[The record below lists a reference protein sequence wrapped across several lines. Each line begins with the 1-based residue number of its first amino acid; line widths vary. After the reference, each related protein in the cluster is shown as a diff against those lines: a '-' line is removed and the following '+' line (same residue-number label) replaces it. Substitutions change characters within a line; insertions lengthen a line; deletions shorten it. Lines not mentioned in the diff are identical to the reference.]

1 MLRTFQP
8 TNNQKLFDKKML
20 KISYRFQIL
29 VLRLSKGKKAHLH
42 STEMNFNSTT
52 TKVILVIMVFCFLDS
67 QVLGRHISTD
77 DFTMNNE
84 ESHESGSV
92 QNYLAMGT
100 DEERNSIFKY
110 ILNAYQKVAADNNRL
125 REEYA
130 QLGSVVKFLTDSKC
144 FD

>member
-1 MLRTFQP
+1 
-8 TNNQKLFDKKML
+8 
-20 KISYRFQIL
+20 
-29 VLRLSKGKKAHLH
+29 
-42 STEMNFNSTT
+42 
-52 TKVILVIMVFCFLDS
+52 MVFCFLDS

-130 QLGSVVKFLTDSKC
+130 QLGSVVKFLTDSNYQENVKESNKRAMKNIALG
-144 FD
+144 FGRK